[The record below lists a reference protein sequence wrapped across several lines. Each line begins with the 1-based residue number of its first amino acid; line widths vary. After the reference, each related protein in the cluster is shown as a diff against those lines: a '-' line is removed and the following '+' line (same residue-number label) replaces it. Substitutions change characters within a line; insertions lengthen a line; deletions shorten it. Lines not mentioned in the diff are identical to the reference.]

1 MCFFDSDSCGLRLFN
16 TARNLGMSGRERPPQ
31 NGYILVGM
39 DVVSFLTARHSGVS
53 TVRERLPK
61 KDIFL
66 LEWTLSL
73 LLRRGRP
80 IFLCVVRKRSPQQER
95 FDY

>member
-39 DVVSFLTARHSGVS
+39 DVVSFITARPSHIFVCRSEEKSS
-53 TVRERLPK
+53 TGK
-61 KDIFL
+61 I
-66 LEWTLSL
+66 
-73 LLRRGRP
+73 
-80 IFLCVVRKRSPQQER
+80 
-95 FDY
+95 